1 MEPRRAPRSSCMVV
15 YAHYPEDPRVRR
27 EAEALARHGIRVTVV
42 CLQQPGEPAT
52 DEVAGV
58 RVKRLPLRRRRGGLL
73 SYAYQFL
80 GFFVLAS
87 LAVRRLQARDGAEI
101 VHVHSLPDIL
111 AFAALPARLRGARLI
126 LDLHEVMPELV
137 AARVTSPW
145 RPLLV
150 PLVRGL
156 ETLSCLIAHRTI
168 TVGDSIATLLCRR
181 GVPRERITVVTN
193 VPTGTPPL
201 GVAAVPQRL
210 VFAGTVHPDRDL
222 ETFLRALALLP
233 TLELRVFG
241 PEDPTYS
248 PILRRSVEELDLS
261 ARVSFHGPIPPE
273 AVAREIAASA
283 VGVVTY
289 VENPHTRIGLS
300 SKAFEFAAVRRPL
313 VITDLPGLRAL
324 FDGAAQFY
332 PAGDAKAL
340 ADRIQKASEGGGGIE
355 AQVERAATILERHAW
370 PVMEQRL
377 VQLYAG
383 LVREDAP

>member
-27 EAEALARHGIRVTVV
+27 EAEALARHGFRVTVV
-42 CLQQPGEPAT
+42 CLRKPEESA
-52 DEVAGV
+52 DEEVAGV
-58 RVKRLPLRRRRGGLL
+58 RVVRLPLRRRRGGLL
-73 SYAYQFL
+73 SYGYQFL
-80 GFFVLAS
+80 AFFLLAS
-87 LAVRRLQARDGAEI
+87 RAVRRLRARDEAEI

-111 AFAALPARLRGARLI
+111 VFAALPARLRGARLV

-137 AARVTSPW
+137 AARLGSFG

-156 ETLSCLIAHRTI
+156 ETLSCLVAHRTI
-168 TVGDSIATLLCRR
+168 TVSDSIARLLSGR
-181 GVPRERITVVTN
+181 GVPRERITVITN
-193 VPTGTPPL
+193 VPPGTPPV
-201 GVAAVPQRL
+201 GVAAVPHRL

-222 ETFLRALALLP
+222 ETFLRALVLLP
-233 TLELRVFG
+233 AMELRLFG
-241 PEDPTYS
+241 PEDPVYS
-248 PILRRSVEELDLS
+248 ARLRRLVEELGLS
-261 ARVSFHGPIPPE
+261 GRVSFQGPIPPD

-324 FDGAAQFY
+324 FEGGALFY
-332 PAGDAKAL
+332 PAGDAGAL
-340 ADRIQKASEGGGGIE
+340 ADRIREASLWGGGV
-355 AQVERAATILERHAW
+355 QNHVETAATILERHSW

-377 VQLYAG
+377 LRLYSD
-383 LVREDAP
+383 LVR